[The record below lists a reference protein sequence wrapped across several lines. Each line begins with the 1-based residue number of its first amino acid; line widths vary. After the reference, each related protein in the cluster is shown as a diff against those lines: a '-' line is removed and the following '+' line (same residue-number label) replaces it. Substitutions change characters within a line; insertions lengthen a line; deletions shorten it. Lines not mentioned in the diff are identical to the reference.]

1 MTGCRFPMRDD
12 AEHLLYM
19 ILGKLDDSNPLK
31 TLWSIDTRAGRLA
44 LEKERP
50 TDVITVSSDV
60 STRHTASLV

>member
-1 MTGCRFPMRDD
+1 MRDD

-19 ILGKLDDSNPLK
+19 ILGKPDDSNPLK
-31 TLWSIDTRAGRLA
+31 TLWSVDTRDPKMRRLA

-60 STRHTASLV
+60 SSTRHTASLV